1 MTISGVKATLDE
13 KCLTQKLQEERT
25 GNNQGVS
32 IPLKSRKGGR
42 VLINQSLEKLSQ
54 MRLHTMADAIKQQL
68 EQPSVQELSF
78 EERIA
83 MIVDREWLFREN
95 RRLTRR
101 LKAARLKQQAAVEDI
116 DFRQPRGLDKSVM
129 LTLSNCQWIR
139 NHQNVIII
147 GPTGIGKSYL
157 AEALAQ
163 KACREGFTALYYR
176 SSRIFRDLA
185 IARGDGNYS
194 KLLTRL
200 AKTDLL
206 VVDDWGLSSLTDA
219 ERRDFLEVMED
230 RHGIRST
237 IITSQ
242 YPVAKWHE
250 LIGEPTLADAILD
263 RIVHNAHKIVLKGE
277 SMRKTRSKLTQADQ

>member
-1 MTISGVKATLDE
+1 M
-13 KCLTQKLQEERT
+13 
-25 GNNQGVS
+25 
-32 IPLKSRKGGR
+32 
-42 VLINQSLEKLSQ
+42 INQSLEKLSQ
-54 MRLHTMADAIKQQL
+54 MRLHTMADAIRQQL

-78 EERIA
+78 EERLA

-95 RRLTRR
+95 RKLARR

-139 NHQNVIII
+139 NHQNVIIT

-185 IARGDGNYS
+185 IARGDGNYT
-194 KLLTRL
+194 KLLLRL
-200 AKTDLL
+200 AKTELL

-230 RHGIRST
+230 RHGVRST
-237 IITSQ
+237 VITSQ

-263 RIVHNAHKIVLKGE
+263 RIVHNAHKIVLKGD

>member
-1 MTISGVKATLDE
+1 MIH
-13 KCLTQKLQEERT
+13 
-25 GNNQGVS
+25 
-32 IPLKSRKGGR
+32 
-42 VLINQSLEKLSQ
+42 QSLEKLSQ
-54 MRLHTMADAIKQQL
+54 MRLHTMADAIRQQL

-139 NHQNVIII
+139 NHQNVIIT

-176 SSRIFRDLA
+176 SPRIFRELA
-185 IARGDGNYS
+185 IARGNGNYS
-194 KLLTRL
+194 KLLIRL

-237 IITSQ
+237 VITSQ

-277 SMRKTRSKLTQADQ
+277 SMRKTRLKLTQADQ

>member
-1 MTISGVKATLDE
+1 
-13 KCLTQKLQEERT
+13 
-25 GNNQGVS
+25 
-32 IPLKSRKGGR
+32 
-42 VLINQSLEKLSQ
+42 LIHQSLEKLTQ
-54 MRLHTMADAIKQQL
+54 MRLHTMADAIRQQL

-95 RRLTRR
+95 RKLTRR

-139 NHQNVIII
+139 NHQNVIIT

-176 SSRIFRDLA
+176 SPLLFRDLA
-185 IARGDGNYS
+185 IARGDGQ
-194 KLLTRL
+194 L
-200 AKTDLL
+200 
-206 VVDDWGLSSLTDA
+206 
-219 ERRDFLEVMED
+219 
-230 RHGIRST
+230 
-237 IITSQ
+237 
-242 YPVAKWHE
+242 
-250 LIGEPTLADAILD
+250 
-263 RIVHNAHKIVLKGE
+263 
-277 SMRKTRSKLTQADQ
+277 

>member
-1 MTISGVKATLDE
+1 V
-13 KCLTQKLQEERT
+13 R
-25 GNNQGVS
+25 
-32 IPLKSRKGGR
+32 
-42 VLINQSLEKLSQ
+42 
-54 MRLHTMADAIKQQL
+54 
-68 EQPSVQELSF
+68 
-78 EERIA
+78 
-83 MIVDREWLFREN
+83 
-95 RRLTRR
+95 
-101 LKAARLKQQAAVEDI
+101 ARLWA
-116 DFRQPRGLDKSVM
+116 
-129 LTLSNCQWIR
+129 
-139 NHQNVIII
+139 
-147 GPTGIGKSYL
+147 IGKSYL

-176 SSRIFRDLA
+176 SPRLFRDLA

-194 KLLTRL
+194 KFLIKL

-237 IITSQ
+237 VITSQ

-277 SMRKTRSKLTQADQ
+277 SMRKTCSKLTQADQ

>member
-1 MTISGVKATLDE
+1 MIH
-13 KCLTQKLQEERT
+13 
-25 GNNQGVS
+25 
-32 IPLKSRKGGR
+32 
-42 VLINQSLEKLSQ
+42 QSLEKLSQ
-54 MRLHTMADAIKQQL
+54 MRLHTMADAVRQQL

-116 DFRQPRGLDKSVM
+116 DFRHPRGLDKSVM

-194 KLLTRL
+194 KLLIRL

-237 IITSQ
+237 VITSQ

>member
-1 MTISGVKATLDE
+1 
-13 KCLTQKLQEERT
+13 
-25 GNNQGVS
+25 
-32 IPLKSRKGGR
+32 
-42 VLINQSLEKLSQ
+42 LIHQSLEKLSQ
-54 MRLHTMADAIKQQL
+54 MRLHTMADAVRQQL

-83 MIVDREWLFREN
+83 MIVDREWLFRQN

-101 LKAARLKQQAAVEDI
+101 LKAASLKQQAAVEDI
-116 DFRQPRGLDKSVM
+116 DFRHPRGLDKSVM
-129 LTLSNCQWIR
+129 LTLSNCQWVR
-139 NHQNVIII
+139 NHQNVIIT

-176 SSRIFRDLA
+176 TPRLFSDLA
-185 IARGDGNYS
+185 IARGDGSYS
-194 KLLTRL
+194 KLLIRL

-230 RHGIRST
+230 RHGICST
-237 IITSQ
+237 VITSQ

-263 RIVHNAHKIVLKGE
+263 NLVHNAHKIVLKGE

>member
-1 MTISGVKATLDE
+1 
-13 KCLTQKLQEERT
+13 
-25 GNNQGVS
+25 
-32 IPLKSRKGGR
+32 
-42 VLINQSLEKLSQ
+42 
-54 MRLHTMADAIKQQL
+54 MADAIKQQL

-83 MIVDREWLFREN
+83 MIVDREWLHREN
-95 RRLTRR
+95 RKLTRR

-129 LTLSNCQWIR
+129 LTLSNCQWVR
-139 NHQNVIII
+139 NHQNVIIT

-176 SSRIFRDLA
+176 TPRLFRDLA
-185 IARGDGNYS
+185 IALGDGSYS
-194 KLLTRL
+194 KLLIRL
-200 AKTDLL
+200 AKTELL
-206 VVDDWGLSSLTDA
+206 VVDDWGLSYLTDA

-242 YPVAKWHE
+242 FPVAKWHE

-277 SMRKTRSKLTQADQ
+277 SMRKIRSKLTQADQ

>member
-1 MTISGVKATLDE
+1 MV
-13 KCLTQKLQEERT
+13 
-25 GNNQGVS
+25 
-32 IPLKSRKGGR
+32 
-42 VLINQSLEKLSQ
+42 
-54 MRLHTMADAIKQQL
+54 DAIRQQL

-78 EERIA
+78 EERLA
-83 MIVDREWLFREN
+83 MIVDHEWLFREN

-101 LKAARLKQQAAVEDI
+101 LKEARLKQQAAVEDI

-129 LTLSNCQWIR
+129 LTLSTCQWIR
-139 NHQNVIII
+139 NHQNVIIT

-176 SSRIFRDLA
+176 SPRLFRDLA

-194 KLLTRL
+194 KLLIKL

-230 RHGIRST
+230 RHGSRST
-237 IITSQ
+237 VITSQ

>member
-1 MTISGVKATLDE
+1 
-13 KCLTQKLQEERT
+13 
-25 GNNQGVS
+25 
-32 IPLKSRKGGR
+32 
-42 VLINQSLEKLSQ
+42 
-54 MRLHTMADAIKQQL
+54 MADAIRQQL
-68 EQPSVQELSF
+68 EQPSVQDLGF

-101 LKAARLKQQAAVEDI
+101 LKAARLKQHAAVEDI

-139 NHQNVIII
+139 NHQNVIIT

-194 KLLTRL
+194 KLLIRL

-206 VVDDWGLSSLTDA
+206 VVDDWRLSSLTDA

-237 IITSQ
+237 VITSQ
-242 YPVAKWHE
+242 CPVKKWHE

-277 SMRKTRSKLTQADQ
+277 SMRKTQSKLTQADQ

>member
-1 MTISGVKATLDE
+1 M
-13 KCLTQKLQEERT
+13 
-25 GNNQGVS
+25 
-32 IPLKSRKGGR
+32 
-42 VLINQSLEKLSQ
+42 INQSLEKLSQ
-54 MRLHTMADAIKQQL
+54 MRLHTMADAVRQQL

-116 DFRQPRGLDKSVM
+116 DFRHPRGLDKSVM
-129 LTLSNCQWIR
+129 LTLSNCQWVR
-139 NHQNVIII
+139 NHQNVIIT

-176 SSRIFRDLA
+176 TPRLFSELA

-194 KLLTRL
+194 KLLIRL
-200 AKTDLL
+200 AKTELL

-237 IITSQ
+237 VITSQ

-263 RIVHNAHKIVLKGE
+263 RIVHNAHKILLKGE

>member
-1 MTISGVKATLDE
+1 
-13 KCLTQKLQEERT
+13 
-25 GNNQGVS
+25 
-32 IPLKSRKGGR
+32 
-42 VLINQSLEKLSQ
+42 
-54 MRLHTMADAIKQQL
+54 MADAIRQQL

-95 RRLTRR
+95 RKLTRR

-139 NHQNVIII
+139 NHQNVIIT

-176 SSRIFRDLA
+176 SPLLFRDLA
-185 IARGDGNYS
+185 IARGDGQ
-194 KLLTRL
+194 L
-200 AKTDLL
+200 
-206 VVDDWGLSSLTDA
+206 
-219 ERRDFLEVMED
+219 
-230 RHGIRST
+230 
-237 IITSQ
+237 
-242 YPVAKWHE
+242 
-250 LIGEPTLADAILD
+250 
-263 RIVHNAHKIVLKGE
+263 
-277 SMRKTRSKLTQADQ
+277 

>member
-1 MTISGVKATLDE
+1 MIH
-13 KCLTQKLQEERT
+13 
-25 GNNQGVS
+25 
-32 IPLKSRKGGR
+32 
-42 VLINQSLEKLSQ
+42 QSLEKLTQ
-54 MRLHTMADAIKQQL
+54 MRLHTMADAIRQQL

-95 RRLTRR
+95 RKLTRR
-101 LKAARLKQQAAVEDI
+101 LKAARLKQQAVVEDI

-139 NHQNVIII
+139 NHQNVIIT

-176 SSRIFRDLA
+176 SPLLFRDLA
-185 IARGDGNYS
+185 IARGDGSYS
-194 KLLTRL
+194 KLLSRL

-237 IITSQ
+237 VITSQ

>member
-1 MTISGVKATLDE
+1 
-13 KCLTQKLQEERT
+13 
-25 GNNQGVS
+25 
-32 IPLKSRKGGR
+32 
-42 VLINQSLEKLSQ
+42 LIHQSLEKLSQ
-54 MRLHTMADAIKQQL
+54 MRLHTMVDAIRQQL

-78 EERIA
+78 EERLA
-83 MIVDREWLFREN
+83 MIVDHEWLFREN

-101 LKAARLKQQAAVEDI
+101 LKEARLKQQAAVEDI

-129 LTLSNCQWIR
+129 LTLSTCQWIR
-139 NHQNVIII
+139 NHQNVIIT

-176 SSRIFRDLA
+176 SPRLFRDLA

-194 KLLTRL
+194 KLLIKL

-230 RHGIRST
+230 RHGIHST
-237 IITSQ
+237 VITSQ